1 MVTERGD
8 IVLLHILR
16 VSDAAIC
23 GDIEIVSVS
32 CPTIFLLVYFA
43 VQLFI
48 C

>member
-32 CPTIFLLVYFA
+32 CPTIFY
-43 VQLFI
+43 
-48 C
+48 